1 MCIRDR
7 YYTHELDV
15 EHTVSYT
22 VDDCTVLHYA
32 LRLMNAIVQ
41 LHRMIVFVR
50 RLLIV
55 LMLIGVVIIP
65 YAVGQWID
73 GDNLLFDLTIKPFW
87 IYQLRECN
95 AC

>member
-1 MCIRDR
+1 M
-7 YYTHELDV
+7 
-15 EHTVSYT
+15 EHIVFDSV
-22 VDDCTVLHYA
+22 VDHPVLHYA

-55 LMLIGVVIIP
+55 LMLIGVVTIP

-73 GDNLLFDLTIKPFW
+73 GDNLIRDLSLKPFW

>member
-1 MCIRDR
+1 M
-7 YYTHELDV
+7 
-15 EHTVSYT
+15 EHTVFDSV
-22 VDDCTVLHYA
+22 VDHVVLHYA

-41 LHRMIVFVR
+41 LHRIIVSVR
-50 RLLIV
+50 WILIV
-55 LMLIGVVIIP
+55 LMLIGVVTIP

-73 GDNLLFDLTIKPFW
+73 GDNLIRDLSLKPFW

>member
-1 MCIRDR
+1 
-7 YYTHELDV
+7 
-15 EHTVSYT
+15 
-22 VDDCTVLHYA
+22 
-32 LRLMNAIVQ
+32 MNAIVQ

-55 LMLIGVVIIP
+55 LMLIGAVTIP

-73 GDNLLFDLTIKPFW
+73 GDNLLFDLTVKPFW
-87 IYQLRECN
+87 IYLLRECM

>member
-1 MCIRDR
+1 
-7 YYTHELDV
+7 V

-22 VDDCTVLHYA
+22 VVDHPVLHYT
-32 LRLMNAIVQ
+32 LRLMNAIRQ

-55 LMLIGVVIIP
+55 LMLIGVVTIP

-73 GDNLLFDLTIKPFW
+73 GDNLVRDLSLKPFW
-87 IYQLRECN
+87 IYQLRECM

>member
-1 MCIRDR
+1 M
-7 YYTHELDV
+7 
-15 EHTVSYT
+15 
-22 VDDCTVLHYA
+22 VDHPVLHYT

-50 RLLIV
+50 RISLL
-55 LMLIGVVIIP
+55 LMLIGVATIT
-65 YAVGQWID
+65 YAIGQWID
-73 GDNLLFDLTIKPFW
+73 GYNLLFDLTVKPFW

>member
-1 MCIRDR
+1 M
-7 YYTHELDV
+7 
-15 EHTVSYT
+15 EHTVFDSV
-22 VDDCTVLHYA
+22 VDHPVLHYA

-55 LMLIGVVIIP
+55 LMLIGVITIP
-65 YAVGQWID
+65 YAIGQWID
-73 GDNLLFDLTIKPFW
+73 GDNLIRDLSLKPFW
-87 IYQLRECN
+87 IYQLRECM

>member
-1 MCIRDR
+1 M
-7 YYTHELDV
+7 
-15 EHTVSYT
+15 EHTVFDSV
-22 VDDCTVLHYA
+22 VDHPVLHYA

-55 LMLIGVVIIP
+55 LMLIGVVTIP

-73 GDNLLFDLTIKPFW
+73 GDNLVRDLSLKPFW

>member
-1 MCIRDR
+1 M
-7 YYTHELDV
+7 
-15 EHTVSYT
+15 EHTVFDT
-22 VDDCTVLHYA
+22 VVDHPVLHYA

-55 LMLIGVVIIP
+55 LMLIGVVTIP

-73 GDNLLFDLTIKPFW
+73 GDNLIRDLSLKPFW

>member
-1 MCIRDR
+1 M
-7 YYTHELDV
+7 
-15 EHTVSYT
+15 EHIVFDTV
-22 VDDCTVLHYA
+22 VDHTVLHYT
-32 LRLMNAIVQ
+32 LRLMNAIRQ
-41 LHRMIVFVR
+41 LHLIIVFVR

-55 LMLIGVVIIP
+55 LMLIGVITIP

-73 GDNLLFDLTIKPFW
+73 GDRLLFDLTVKPFW

>member
-1 MCIRDR
+1 
-7 YYTHELDV
+7 
-15 EHTVSYT
+15 
-22 VDDCTVLHYA
+22 
-32 LRLMNAIVQ
+32 MNAIVQ

-55 LMLIGVVIIP
+55 LMLIGVITIP

-73 GDNLLFDLTIKPFW
+73 GDNLIRDLSLKPFW

>member
-1 MCIRDR
+1 M
-7 YYTHELDV
+7 

-55 LMLIGVVIIP
+55 LMLIGVITIP
-65 YAVGQWID
+65 YAIGQWID
-73 GDNLLFDLTIKPFW
+73 GDNLIRDLSLKPFW
-87 IYQLRECN
+87 IYQLRECM